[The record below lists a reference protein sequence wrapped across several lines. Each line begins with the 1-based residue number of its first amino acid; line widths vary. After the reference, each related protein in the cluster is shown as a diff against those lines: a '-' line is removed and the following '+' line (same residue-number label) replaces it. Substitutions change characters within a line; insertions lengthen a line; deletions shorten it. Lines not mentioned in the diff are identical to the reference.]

1 MTTETTAPTP
11 TETTAPPE
19 PAPPVHVG
27 PVAPLGAERDG
38 PGCPAAAGSGSG
50 AAPSVRDWPAL
61 DLAGTEFDPVLAGLM
76 AEGPVTRIRLPFGE
90 GWAWL
95 ATRYEDV
102 RTVTNDPRFSRAEVT
117 RRQVTRLA
125 PHFEPRPGSLAW
137 ADQPEHNRLRRPVAG
152 AFTVGAMKRLR
163 PRAQKILDELVDGV
177 VRDGPPADLVERV
190 LEPFPVT
197 VVSEVMGVPEAD
209 RERVHAWTRQI
220 ISTSGGAEAADAA
233 KQGLYGWITETV
245 RARAGSSGDDVYS
258 LLGAAVAGG
267 EIGEEEAVGLAGPLQ
282 IGGEAVTHNCGQML
296 FLMLTRPELMARL
309 RERPAE
315 RGPVLDELLR
325 WIPHRSTVGLARIA
339 LEDIELGDG
348 TRIAAGD
355 PVYVSY
361 LAANRDPDV
370 FPDPDRIVPDRE
382 PNPHLA
388 FGHGPHYCT
397 GAVLARLQT
406 ELLVGTLLD
415 RLPELRLA
423 LPAEDVPW
431 RRRTM
436 IRGPLALPV
445 AW

>member
-1 MTTETTAPTP
+1 MTTETTAPTT
-11 TETTAPPE
+11 TETAAPAATEPIPAVCGTAPP
-19 PAPPVHVG
+19 
-27 PVAPLGAERDG
+27 
-38 PGCPAAAGSGSG
+38 
-50 AAPSVRDWPAL
+50 VRDWPAL
-61 DLAGTEFDPVLAGLM
+61 DLAGTDFDPVLAALM
-76 AEGPVTRIRLPFGE
+76 TEGPVTRIRLPYGE

-125 PHFEPRPGSLAW
+125 PHFRPRPGSLAW
-137 ADQPEHNRLRRPVAG
+137 ADQPDHNRLRKPLAG

-163 PRAQKILDELVDGV
+163 PRAQEILDGLVDGV
-177 VRDGPPADLVERV
+177 VRDGPPADLVARV

-209 RERVHAWTRQI
+209 RDRVHAWTRQI
-220 ISTSGGAEAADAA
+220 ISTSGGVEAAEAA

-245 RARAGSSGDDVYS
+245 GARADGPGDDVYS
-258 LLGAAVAGG
+258 LLGTAVARG
-267 EIGEEEAVGLAGPLQ
+267 EIGMEEAVGLAGPLQ

-296 FLMLTRPELMARL
+296 FLTLTRPELMARM
-309 RERPAE
+309 RDRPAE

-339 LEDIELGDG
+339 LEDVELGDG
-348 TRIAAGD
+348 TKIAAGD

-361 LAANRDPDV
+361 LAANRDPRV
-370 FPDPDRIVPDRE
+370 FPGPDRIDPDRD

-388 FGHGPHYCT
+388 FGHGTHYCT

-406 ELLVGTLLD
+406 ELLVDTLLD
-415 RLPELRLA
+415 RLPGLRLTV
-423 LPAEDVPW
+423 PAEGVEW

-436 IRGPLALPV
+436 IRGPLTLPV
-445 AW
+445 TW

>member
-1 MTTETTAPTP
+1 MTTEITAPTEP
-11 TETTAPPE
+11 AGLTTTDAAPPPKTE
-19 PAPPVHVG
+19 QAPPV
-27 PVAPLGAERDG
+27 
-38 PGCPAAAGSGSG
+38 CPAA
-50 AAPSVRDWPAL
+50 PPVRDWPAY
-61 DLAGTEFDPVLAGLM
+61 DLEGTEFDPILAAM
-76 AEGPVTRIRLPFGE
+76 MREAPVTRIRLPFGE

-137 ADQPEHNRLRRPVAG
+137 ADQPDHNRLRKAVAG

-163 PRAQKILDELVDGV
+163 PRAQEILDELVDGV
-177 VRDGPPADLVERV
+177 VREGPPADLVERV
-190 LEPFPVT
+190 LEPFPIT

-220 ISTSGGAEAADAA
+220 ISTSGGAEAADRA

-245 RARAGSSGDDVYS
+245 RARAGGPGDDVYA
-258 LLGAAVAGG
+258 LLGGAVARC
-267 EIGEEEAVGLAGPLQ
+267 EISEEEAVGLAGPLQ

-296 FLMLTRPELMARL
+296 YLMLTRPELPAHL
-309 RERPAE
+309 RDPAVE

-339 LEDIELGDG
+339 LADVELGDG

-361 LAANRDPDV
+361 LAANRDPAV
-370 FPDPDRIVPDRE
+370 FPDPDGIVPDRE
-382 PNPHLA
+382 PHPHLA
-388 FGHGPHYCT
+388 FGNGPHYCT
-397 GAVLARLQT
+397 GAVLSRLQT
-406 ELLVGTLLD
+406 ELLVDTLLD
-415 RLPELRLA
+415 RLPGLRLA
-423 LPAEDVPW
+423 VPAEDVEW

-436 IRGPLALPV
+436 IRGPLTLPV

>member
-1 MTTETTAPTP
+1 MTTEITAPTTTETTAPAA
-11 TETTAPPE
+11 TEPLAPVCEAAPP
-19 PAPPVHVG
+19 
-27 PVAPLGAERDG
+27 
-38 PGCPAAAGSGSG
+38 
-50 AAPSVRDWPAL
+50 VRDWPAL
-61 DLAGTEFDPVLAGLM
+61 ELEGTDFDPVLAALM
-76 AEGPVTRIRLPFGE
+76 TEGPVTRIRLPYGE

-125 PHFEPRPGSLAW
+125 PHFQPRPGSLAW
-137 ADQPEHNRLRRPVAG
+137 ADQPDHNRLRKPLAG

-163 PRAQKILDELVDGV
+163 PRAQEILDELVDGV

-190 LEPFPVT
+190 LEPFPIT

-209 RERVHAWTRQI
+209 RDRVHAWTRQI
-220 ISTSGGAEAADAA
+220 ISTSGGVEAAGAA
-233 KQGLYGWITETV
+233 KQGLYGWITEAV
-245 RARAGSSGDDVYS
+245 RARADSPGDDVYS
-258 LLGAAVAGG
+258 LLGVAVARG

-296 FLMLTRPELMARL
+296 FLMLTRPELMARM

-339 LEDIELGDG
+339 LEDVELADG
-348 TRIAAGD
+348 TRITAGD

-361 LAANRDPDV
+361 LAANRDPAV
-370 FPDPDRIVPDRE
+370 FPGPDRIDPDRG

-388 FGHGPHYCT
+388 FGHGAHYCT

-406 ELLVGTLLD
+406 ELLVDTLLD
-415 RLPELRLA
+415 RLPGLRLA
-423 LPAEDVPW
+423 VPAEGVEW
-431 RRRTM
+431 RRKTM
-436 IRGPLALPV
+436 IRGPRTLPA